1 MIELEGCKK
10 EYVAYRYIYGG
21 WGGSNLVDALDI
33 LKEKESR
40 KKGGT
45 FRMGK
50 YTIDLFS

>member
-10 EYVAYRYIYGG
+10 EYVAYRYI

-40 KKGGT
+40 KKRELSEWENT
-45 FRMGK
+45 P
-50 YTIDLFS
+50 